1 MADDNGQEISDM
13 EEMEGKVNL
22 YFKELYNPTIVQV
35 NNNMQND
42 MLISFYL
49 VVNNK
54 MNEDLITKVKEEKV
68 IKVIFSMNQ
77 YKAPVLMSFLYLS
90 FKHYGTL
97 SSTT

>member
-1 MADDNGQEISDM
+1 MDDNGQEINDM

-35 NNNMQND
+35 KNNMQND

-54 MNEDLITKVKEEKV
+54 MNGDLTTKVKEEEVRKFMHES
-68 IKVIFSMNQ
+68 IQ
-77 YKAPVLMSFLYLS
+77 RP
-90 FKHYGTL
+90 
-97 SSTT
+97 